1 MQEKAG
7 KIEQKL
13 TKIED
18 DQNEETKFASHNF
31 SLVPFDSTAV
41 SWNPSSALMKKNYSN
56 ENYQLLPVIST
67 LKTDPEGIISLSDI
81 DDEEID

>member
-18 DQNEETKFASHNF
+18 DQHEETKFASHNF
-31 SLVPFDSTAV
+31 SLVP
-41 SWNPSSALMKKNYSN
+41 L
-56 ENYQLLPVIST
+56 
-67 LKTDPEGIISLSDI
+67 
-81 DDEEID
+81 